1 MQRRLAG
8 SWVLVFGGD
17 WAGEGRRK
25 KNEIKGKFGGLG
37 PAEEEVWKKKRNKKG
52 KKKKKKKEK
61 KEKKK
66 IEKRKA

>member
-1 MQRRLAG
+1 MEEIGRERE
-8 SWVLVFGGD
+8 GG
-17 WAGEGRRK
+17 E